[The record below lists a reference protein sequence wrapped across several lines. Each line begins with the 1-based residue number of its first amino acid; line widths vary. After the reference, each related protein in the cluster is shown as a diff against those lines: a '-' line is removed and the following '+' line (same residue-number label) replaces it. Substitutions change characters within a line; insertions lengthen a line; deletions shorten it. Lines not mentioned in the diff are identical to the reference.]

1 MFMIATS
8 SQIVTSESQSSS
20 QKSDEPTASGT
31 SQEDGAEQVVHA
43 ELSDNFAVNP
53 TGAPSQPADDACD
66 SDGIE
71 LTVTAERAAVRIARS
86 RAESEHLYV

>member
-1 MFMIATS
+1 M
-8 SQIVTSESQSSS
+8 
-20 QKSDEPTASGT
+20 
-31 SQEDGAEQVVHA
+31 VHA

-53 TGAPSQPADDACD
+53 TGAPSQPADDAYD

>member
-1 MFMIATS
+1 MRKNT
-8 SQIVTSESQSSS
+8 T
-20 QKSDEPTASGT
+20 DRTRDRPTRGLPIPGT
-31 SQEDGAEQVVHA
+31 SQEDGAEQVVNA
-43 ELSDNFAVNP
+43 DLSDNFAVNP

-71 LTVTAERAAVRIARS
+71 LTVTAERAAVRITRT

>member
-1 MFMIATS
+1 M
-8 SQIVTSESQSSS
+8 
-20 QKSDEPTASGT
+20 
-31 SQEDGAEQVVHA
+31 VHA

-71 LTVTAERAAVRIARS
+71 LTVTAERAAVRIART

>member
-1 MFMIATS
+1 MRKNTTDRTRDAHTRTTDS
-8 SQIVTSESQSSS
+8 
-20 QKSDEPTASGT
+20 AT

-71 LTVTAERAAVRIARS
+71 LTVTAERAAVTIARA
-86 RAESEHLYV
+86 REESEHLYV

>member
-1 MFMIATS
+1 MTGNRVDGGATDRTRDAHTRTTDS
-8 SQIVTSESQSSS
+8 
-20 QKSDEPTASGT
+20 AT

-53 TGAPSQPADDACD
+53 TGAPSQPADDAYD

-71 LTVTAERAAVRIARS
+71 LTATAERAAMRIAHT
-86 RAESEHLYV
+86 RAESEQLYV

>member
-1 MFMIATS
+1 MTGNRVDGGAENTTDRTRDAHTRTTDS
-8 SQIVTSESQSSS
+8 
-20 QKSDEPTASGT
+20 AT

-43 ELSDNFAVNP
+43 ELSESFAVNP
-53 TGAPSQPADDACD
+53 TGTPSQPADDAYD